1 MFLGEDAYTDE
12 MQLQTIATLLQ
23 HGAHLYET
31 NAKFKSGNHQT
42 RGMSALAMLAILFR
56 DFEGTDLWYQHA
68 MEILQAHMQKE
79 INADGFQFERSV
91 HYHMSDIANYFYV
104 YQLANISSIEV
115 DTLWEAQLKSLFTT
129 LAKVA
134 YPDKSAPVLQDDT
147 DDPWAEKN
155 NISGT
160 MTLGYVLFDDPQ
172 IGYFAEAEVRDKM
185 YWFLNQKQLQG
196 LNSIDTKKP
205 EYGSLFFPYTHYY
218 IMREGWSAEDKMMIT
233 SAGLDKD
240 KPDHQ
245 HGDMLGIQAIAYGK
259 TILPNYQVR
268 YSLKDYDLFKNSLVK
283 NVALV
288 DNELQG
294 KQWTS
299 NKGGSGFGKFKSLP
313 QPNVITWESNDDFD
327 LFVGTHDGFENVGV
341 KYSRQ
346 VVYVKDEFWIVKDN
360 FNSESSHT
368 YKQVWQGHYTSE
380 NGADLLRSSFDDAT
394 GCDIFQLIDADE
406 VTSSGARGKQWN
418 IVSKA
423 DQKNYSFLTIIYP
436 YKGYGNRI
444 DESKNYKIKGWEV
457 NTMPF
462 KADGEQVRSLS
473 NEDAHYVFNV
483 RQLTIEGAEIKF
495 SDQVD
500 ICLIRQ
506 ELGWELHLLSDTV
519 IEIERA
525 SKSISLKPGEK
536 YKIK

>member
-1 MFLGEDAYTDE
+1 
-12 MQLQTIATLLQ
+12 
-23 HGAHLYET
+23 
-31 NAKFKSGNHQT
+31 
-42 RGMSALAMLAILFR
+42 
-56 DFEGTDLWYQHA
+56 
-68 MEILQAHMQKE
+68 
-79 INADGFQFERSV
+79 
-91 HYHMSDIANYFYV
+91 
-104 YQLANISSIEV
+104 
-115 DTLWEAQLKSLFTT
+115 
-129 LAKVA
+129 
-134 YPDKSAPVLQDDT
+134 
-147 DDPWAEKN
+147 
-155 NISGT
+155 
-160 MTLGYVLFDDPQ
+160 
-172 IGYFAEAEVRDKM
+172 M